1 MRFDHTYAFVYI
13 MAMKKMKEFTT
24 GNAADL
30 PQQSEMVCVY
40 FSQPDCGVCSA
51 LRPRVE
57 ALLNEYPGVDGWFVD
72 LAQHPEA
79 AGHYTVFTIP
89 AVILFV
95 QGKETVRFARHFSI
109 DQLEEKISRY
119 YELLQPAKP

>member
-1 MRFDHTYAFVYI
+1 
-13 MAMKKMKEFTT
+13 MKELTT
-24 GNAADL
+24 GAAADL
-30 PQQSEMVCVY
+30 PQQSEMVCIY

-72 LAQHPEA
+72 LEQHPEA

-119 YELLQPAKP
+119 YELLL

>member
-1 MRFDHTYAFVYI
+1 
-13 MAMKKMKEFTT
+13 MKKMKEFTT

-30 PQQSEMVCVY
+30 PQQNEMVCIY
-40 FSQPDCGVCSA
+40 FSQPDCGVCNA

-57 ALLNEYPGVDGWFVD
+57 ALLNEYPGVDSWFVD
-72 LAQHPEA
+72 LEQHPEA

-89 AVILFV
+89 ALILFV
-95 QGKETVRFARHFSI
+95 QGKETVRFARHFSV

-119 YELLQPAKP
+119 YELLQPVEP

>member
-1 MRFDHTYAFVYI
+1 
-13 MAMKKMKEFTT
+13 MKVFTD
-24 GNAADL
+24 GDAAAL

-40 FSQPDCGVCSA
+40 FSQPDCGVCNA

-57 ALLNEYPGVDGWFVD
+57 ALLEEYPGVDSWFVD
-72 LAQHPEA
+72 LEQHPEA

-95 QGKETVRFARHFSI
+95 QGKETVRFARYFSI
-109 DQLEEKISRY
+109 DQLDEKLARY
-119 YELLQPAKP
+119 YELLQPTQSS